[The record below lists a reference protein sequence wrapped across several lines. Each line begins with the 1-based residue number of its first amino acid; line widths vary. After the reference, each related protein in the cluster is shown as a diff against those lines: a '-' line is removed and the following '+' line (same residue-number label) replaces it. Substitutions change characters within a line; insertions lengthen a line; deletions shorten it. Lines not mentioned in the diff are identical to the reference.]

1 MHGRL
6 RHEPVAAVLAGCHVV
21 HLCLAMLTLLEG
33 LHICCAQ
40 GAALWDRGWRS
51 N

>member
-6 RHEPVAAVLAGCHVV
+6 PHDPVAAVLAGCHVLHRKFAV
-21 HLCLAMLTLLEG
+21 LILLEG

-40 GAALWDRGWRS
+40 GAVLWDRGW
-51 N
+51 